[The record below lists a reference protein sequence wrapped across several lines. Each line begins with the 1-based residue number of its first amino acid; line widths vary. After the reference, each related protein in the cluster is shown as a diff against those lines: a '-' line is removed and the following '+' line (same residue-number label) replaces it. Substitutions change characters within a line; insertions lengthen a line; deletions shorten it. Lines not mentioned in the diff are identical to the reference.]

1 MSCNKDTASS
11 TWCMWVD
18 NIELDVKSSLRVDNM
33 YSMWFRIVS
42 SAGIF

>member
-1 MSCNKDTASS
+1 MSCNKGTTSG
-11 TWCMWVD
+11 TWWMWVD
-18 NIELDVKSSLRVDNM
+18 NIELDVKSNLRVYNM